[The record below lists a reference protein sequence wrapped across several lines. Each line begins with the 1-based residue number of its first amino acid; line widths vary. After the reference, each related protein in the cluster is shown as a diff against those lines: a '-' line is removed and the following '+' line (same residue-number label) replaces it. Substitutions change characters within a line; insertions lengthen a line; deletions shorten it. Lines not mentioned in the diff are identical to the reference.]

1 MAIVVPD
8 RNDPSFRSLMEALQF
23 TMGDDNNI
31 VLMDLKN
38 VEDQESD
45 KTVQIALKIF
55 VPQTKRTTT
64 RDRIASYLNDMLDSG
79 DDIGIEEVRVG
90 TRSNP
95 YKEQLDI
102 VIRTIG
108 TKAQVI
114 RLEIKPINSG
124 GSGGG
129 SKATTIQETGMALF
143 ASIRYLKDKD
153 LECHPER
160 PEDCLTDEDYIEGM
174 KYVDSPGV
182 TIEEIKS
189 LPQFWKNSFILGANT
204 IYKNIGSSGWEFL
217 RGDKTIEKEISNK
230 FTKVVAKDPNS
241 NLAQEDKWNP

>member
-79 DDIGIEEVRVG
+79 DDIGIE
-90 TRSNP
+90 
-95 YKEQLDI
+95 L
-102 VIRTIG
+102 
-108 TKAQVI
+108 
-114 RLEIKPINSG
+114 
-124 GSGGG
+124 
-129 SKATTIQETGMALF
+129 
-143 ASIRYLKDKD
+143 
-153 LECHPER
+153 
-160 PEDCLTDEDYIEGM
+160 
-174 KYVDSPGV
+174 
-182 TIEEIKS
+182 S
-189 LPQFWKNSFILGANT
+189 LIH
-204 IYKNIGSSGWEFL
+204 I
-217 RGDKTIEKEISNK
+217 
-230 FTKVVAKDPNS
+230 
-241 NLAQEDKWNP
+241 